1 LSMVAADT
9 KAYSCSVLKS
19 DAQKTNR
26 QDPKPTQA
34 SPAG

>member
-1 LSMVAADT
+1 MVAADT
-9 KAYSCSVLKS
+9 KALAIVFKS